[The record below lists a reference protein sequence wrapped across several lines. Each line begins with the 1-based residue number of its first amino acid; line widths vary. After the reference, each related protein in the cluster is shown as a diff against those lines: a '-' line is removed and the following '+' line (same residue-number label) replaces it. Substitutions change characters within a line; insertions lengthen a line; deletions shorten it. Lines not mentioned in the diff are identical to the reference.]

1 MKNEKWQQKCEKLNS
16 HQTGRWETS
25 ISQELI
31 RLPENLT
38 KETAKHLVEF
48 ALWKGFFAVS
58 AVFPVVSRKEGV
70 KVPDGLSFCQNVM
83 PIEERPDFYEAASN
97 HAFPIPDLD
106 WRKKKGLE
114 SIFAK
119 GIFLKDTNHDLLPD
133 ALDCR
138 IVLPEEVD
146 ESIVIAAA
154 NLAYRLGM
162 ETTAYEGAVVAEN
175 GYKGNAFVLERGSE
189 QESCRMWLEEKE
201 GYTLAHICGCGKQL
215 EEFSAWICEKFHFY
229 PAVRHGRTV
238 LWN

>member
-58 AVFPVVSRKEGV
+58 AVFPVVSRKEGI
-70 KVPDGLSFCQNVM
+70 KVPDCLSFCQNVM

-162 ETTAYEGAVVAEN
+162 ETTAYEGAIREMRSYWREAVNRRTA
-175 GYKGNAFVLERGSE
+175 
-189 QESCRMWLEEKE
+189 
-201 GYTLAHICGCGKQL
+201 GCGWKKKKDIHL
-215 EEFSAWICEKFHFY
+215 HIFAAAGSSWKSSLHGSARNFRFY